1 MRSQL
6 IIVPLNVTDGKR
18 FRYLVDFI
26 GFSSEKVQSFSY
38 LAPLL
43 APLLA
48 PASLRAARYFA
59 PLVARADALYNAT
72 VIKVESRLLL
82 TYYGAIF

>member
-18 FRYLVDFI
+18 FRYLVDLI
-26 GFSSEKVQSFSY
+26 GFSSEKVQSFSC
-38 LAPLL
+38 L